1 MDPATRWKLVPVA
14 VLLPTVVFAAWRVH
28 LALDDPHFAVPDD
41 YYEQGKDWQAELER
55 RAAAA
60 ELGWQADLEPGTIEG
75 GGGVELR
82 LLDAEGRPVSGA
94 EGTLRAF
101 QNAYPADVQE
111 LAWVEAEPGVYCA
124 EVALAR
130 TGVWRWQLLLA
141 RGDEAWQ
148 ADLREEVYVR

>member
-14 VLLPTVVFAAWRVH
+14 ILLPTVLFAVWRIH

-41 YYEQGKDWQAELER
+41 YYEQGRDWQAEMDR

-60 ELGWQADLEPGTIEG
+60 ALGWEADLEPGTLEG

-82 LLDAEGRPVSGA
+82 LLDADGLPVSGA
-94 EGTLRAF
+94 LGTLRAF

-111 LAWVEAEPGVYCA
+111 LALTEAAPGVYRA
-124 EVALAR
+124 PVDLAR
-130 TGVWRWQLLLA
+130 TGVWRWQLQLK
-141 RGDEAWQ
+141 RGEEAWQ
-148 ADLREEVYVR
+148 ADLREEVYRR